1 MSFVE
6 LGGYANHGKL
16 LKKSLVLA
24 DRFLPGCFFGRCSRG
39 QAFPSRPSGGF
50 DLAPVEVLDQSLEVL
65 GGGGHEE
72 LLGGVPQAA

>member
-1 MSFVE
+1 M
-6 LGGYANHGKL
+6 KL

-24 DRFLPGCFFGRCSRG
+24 DRFLPGCFFGRWSCA
-39 QAFPSRPSGGF
+39 QAFASHPSGGL
-50 DLAPVEVLDQSLEVL
+50 DLEPVEVLDPSLEVL